1 MLYEQIVR
9 GILGMERSRVALM
22 ALMLLIYSHGVNDFE
37 WNHHSLVRIGSERLP
52 SEFIS
57 PMLATA

>member
-1 MLYEQIVR
+1 
-9 GILGMERSRVALM
+9 MERSRVALM
-22 ALMLLIYSHGVNDFE
+22 ALVLLITLMVLMTLNGTIIP
-37 WNHHSLVRIGSERLP
+37 LVRIGSERLP